1 LKKNYYKKKTRSFF
15 IHKKRGC
22 VVIQEIKEVLN
33 CNEIRRDSFL
43 SLLQCEASLVSIQD
57 IMQASLFLIKDAQ
70 YVQGSYRK
78 EYIKSYTLAFITR
91 INEVKAHQTQDNQPL
106 ELEEV
111 HQAINQ
117 LLNQEEEAAGV
128 DGFDPAFFQI
138 YKIISL
144 YTTFIIAEPV
154 HPVGTPFPGGLEV
167 KYDGENYLCPVKER
181 QKDNPGAVCGFC
193 IAEQD
198 PDTI

>member
-1 LKKNYYKKKTRSFF
+1 M
-15 IHKKRGC
+15 KRLDD
-22 VVIQEIKEVLN
+22 VL
-33 CNEIRRDSFL
+33 CCQEIRRNSFFSIL
-43 SLLQCEASLVSIQD
+43 RSESLLINLQD
-57 IMQASLFLIKDAQ
+57 IMKASLFVINDSK

-78 EYIKSYTLAFITR
+78 KYIKAYTNAFILR
-91 INEVKAHQTQDNQPL
+91 IREVKEHQEDNNEYLDVQEVKEAIALLL
-106 ELEEV
+106 EQGKIATE
-111 HQAINQ
+111 
-117 LLNQEEEAAGV
+117 
-128 DGFDPAFFQI
+128 DGEMDPDFFRI

-144 YTTFIIAEPV
+144 YTTFVLEEPV

-167 KYDGENYLCPVKER
+167 KYNGKNYLCPVKER

>member
-1 LKKNYYKKKTRSFF
+1 MVIKKYNDILS
-15 IHKKRGC
+15 
-22 VVIQEIKEVLN
+22 
-33 CNEIRRDSFL
+33 CNEIHRENLLIFL
-43 SLLQCEASLVSIQD
+43 KKEACLISIQD
-57 IMQASLFLIKDAQ
+57 IMQASSFLIKDAR
-70 YVQGSYRK
+70 YVQGNYRK
-78 EYIKSYTLAFITR
+78 EYLKAYTSAFINR
-91 INEVKAHQTQDNQPL
+91 IKEVKEHQPDSNEQLDV
-106 ELEEV
+106 EEV
-111 HQAINQ
+111 QEAII
-117 LLNQEEEAAGV
+117 LLLEQEKEATGI

-144 YTTFIIAEPV
+144 YTTFIVEEPV
-154 HPVGTPFPGGLEV
+154 HPVGTPFPGGLQV